1 MAKQDVQTL
10 RHHITRFVSSA
21 SCEQEQEEEEEEGR

>member
-1 MAKQDVQTL
+1 MIDKE
-10 RHHITRFVSSA
+10 TRFIIHFNHFSSSA